1 MKKFLLLFAVLF
13 SLVAPAGAQEEAA
26 PDLRIDTPAAKEIRA
41 SLKARFAQ
49 IKPLLENG
57 TLGVTADGK
66 LAVRDPASVPLAERQ
81 NITRLISGDAS
92 DKAALYREIARANG
106 HPEWEQQ
113 IADTIHERM
122 NKRIPAG
129 WWIQDA
135 NGKWTR
141 RQEGGAP

>member
-1 MKKFLLLFAVLF
+1 MKKSLLLLVALF
-13 SLVAPAGAQEEAA
+13 SFSVPAIAQETA
-26 PDLRIDTPAAKEIRA
+26 PDLRIDTPVAKEIRA

-57 TLGVTADGK
+57 TLGITQEGK

-81 NITRLISGDAS
+81 NIARLIAGNANDQ
-92 DKAALYREIARANG
+92 AALYREIARANG

-122 NKRIPAG
+122 RKRIPAG
-129 WWIQDA
+129 WWVQDA
-135 NGKWTR
+135 NGKW
-141 RQEGGAP
+141 RQQESAAP